1 MELDYMSLAEFS
13 ALPSR
18 SRNPVPFAPLG
29 SPVTA
34 DEIRARLSES
44 LYEQLSEGKDE
55 TVMQAVNRA
64 MIYIGA
70 VLRRFDEPYNLDDKI
85 VRELVLIH
93 TIYELHIALGHE
105 EAGREYRMKARDI
118 ILARYGSYPD
128 AEKESD
134 TGPAD
139 GAIRVPKDSMRG
151 F

>member
-1 MELDYMSLAEFS
+1 MDFLDQSFLTG
-13 ALPSR
+13 LPTAKR
-18 SRNPVPFAPLG
+18 ENIAFAPLG
-29 SPVTA
+29 EPVTA
-34 DEIRARLSES
+34 TEIRARLSES

-128 AEKESD
+128 ADKEND
-134 TGPAD
+134 TGLPW
-139 GAIRVPKDSMRG
+139 GAIRVPNETRG

>member
-1 MELDYMSLAEFS
+1 MDFLDQSFLTG
-13 ALPSR
+13 LPTAKR
-18 SRNPVPFAPLG
+18 ENIVFAPLG

-34 DEIRARLSES
+34 DEIRTRLSES

-70 VLRRFDEPYNLDDKI
+70 VLRRFDQEYNLDDKI

-139 GAIRVPKDSMRG
+139 GAIRVPKDSVRG

>member
-1 MELDYMSLAEFS
+1 MDFLDQSFLTG
-13 ALPSR
+13 LPTTKR
-18 SRNPVPFAPLG
+18 ENIVFAPLG

-34 DEIRARLSES
+34 DEIRTRLSES

-70 VLRRFDEPYNLDDKI
+70 VLRRFDQEYNLDDKI

-93 TIYELHIALGHE
+93 AIYELHIALGHE

-139 GAIRVPKDSMRG
+139 GAIRVPKDSVRG

>member
-1 MELDYMSLAEFS
+1 MDFLDQSFLTG
-13 ALPSR
+13 LPTTKR
-18 SRNPVPFAPLG
+18 ENIVFAPLG

-34 DEIRARLSES
+34 DEIRTRLSES

-70 VLRRFDEPYNLDDKI
+70 VLRRFDQEYNLDDKI

-93 TIYELHIALGHE
+93 AIYELHIALGHE

-139 GAIRVPKDSMRG
+139 GAIRVPEDSMRG

>member
-1 MELDYMSLAEFS
+1 MDFLDQSFLTG
-13 ALPSR
+13 LPTTKR
-18 SRNPVPFAPLG
+18 ENIVFVPLG
-29 SPVTA
+29 TPVTA
-34 DEIRARLSES
+34 EEVRARLSES
-44 LYEQLSEGKDE
+44 LYDQLSEGKDE
-55 TVMQAVNRA
+55 TVMQAVSRA

-70 VLRRFDEPYNLDDKI
+70 VLRRFDEEYNLDDKV

-128 AEKESD
+128 ADKESD
-134 TGPAD
+134 TGFAD

>member
-1 MELDYMSLAEFS
+1 MDFLDQSFLTG
-13 ALPSR
+13 LPTTKR
-18 SRNPVPFAPLG
+18 ENIVFAPLG
-29 SPVTA
+29 TPVTA

-55 TVMQAVNRA
+55 TVIQAVNRA

-70 VLRRFDEPYNLDDKI
+70 VLHRFDEPYNLDDKI

-139 GAIRVPKDSMRG
+139 GAIRVPEDSVRG

>member
-1 MELDYMSLAEFS
+1 MDFLDQSFLTG
-13 ALPSR
+13 LPTTKR
-18 SRNPVPFAPLG
+18 ENIIFAPLG
-29 SPVTA
+29 TPVTA

-55 TVMQAVNRA
+55 TVVQAVNRA

-70 VLRRFDEPYNLDDKI
+70 VLRRFDQEYNLDDKI

-134 TGPAD
+134 TGLAD
-139 GAIRVPKDSMRG
+139 GAIRVPKASMRG

>member
-1 MELDYMSLAEFS
+1 MDFLDQSFLTG
-13 ALPSR
+13 LPTTKR
-18 SRNPVPFAPLG
+18 ENIIFAPLG
-29 SPVTA
+29 TPVTA

-70 VLRRFDEPYNLDDKI
+70 VLRRFDQEYNLDDKI

-139 GAIRVPKDSMRG
+139 GAIRVPKDSVRG

>member
-1 MELDYMSLAEFS
+1 MDFLDQSFLTG
-13 ALPSR
+13 LPTTKR
-18 SRNPVPFAPLG
+18 ENIVFAPLG
-29 SPVTA
+29 TPVTA

-55 TVMQAVNRA
+55 TVVQAVNRA